1 LSEIKFAY
9 SFINNLKKFK
19 IMAAKTVVSL
29 CPEKLNFSNQTSLR
43 PEQINS
49 LNFERATPL
58 DPSLKYIAV
67 PQKNFASTYDING
80 NEVVSQRI
88 WLVGIDDTNTIKTIR
103 SGAINTFR
111 AMALGRVQEGVS
123 APVVKAV
130 LNEQG
135 KYRTQQG
142 WQYIHAMNDSS
153 FIKAEGDR
161 AVVKNPV
168 VIRANG
174 SAEVYRAKFNQ
185 DRTMSV
191 TDGIVDL
198 TTDSMKFYTLTDE
211 KPSAEVVKACVEALQ
226 TTCGSNFY
234 ALS

>member
-1 LSEIKFAY
+1 
-9 SFINNLKKFK
+9 
-19 IMAAKTVVSL
+19 MAAKTVVSL
-29 CPEKLNFSNQTSLR
+29 CPEKLNFSDQTSLR
-43 PEQINS
+43 PEQIDS

-135 KYRTQQG
+135 KYRTQPG

-211 KPSAEVVKACVEALQ
+211 TPSAEIVEACIEALQ
-226 TTCGSNFY
+226 DTCGSNFY

>member
-1 LSEIKFAY
+1 
-9 SFINNLKKFK
+9 
-19 IMAAKTVVSL
+19 MAAKTVISL
-29 CPEKLNFSNQTSLR
+29 CPEKLNFSDKTSLR

-58 DPSLKYIAV
+58 DPSLKYVAV

-80 NEVVSQRI
+80 NEVVSQRV
-88 WLVGIDDTNTIKTIR
+88 WLVGLDDTNTIKTIR

-111 AMALGRVQEGVS
+111 AMALGRVQEGVP

-142 WQYIHAMNDSS
+142 WPYIHAMNDSS

-161 AVVKNPV
+161 AVIKNPV

-174 SAEVYRAKFNQ
+174 SAEVYRAKFNA

-198 TTDSMKFYTLTDE
+198 ATDSMKFYTLTDE

-226 TTCGSNFY
+226 TTCGSNY
-234 ALS
+234 YPLS